1 MKYYKAKSA
10 DIVGDVRLS
19 NNCSVF
25 YNAVIRADHYPIE
38 IGENTNIQDLCC
50 LHTGTHEPVKI
61 GKNVTIGHGA
71 IVHGCEIGDNVLI
84 GMGATV
90 MNGCKIGDYSI
101 IGAGALVTE
110 NTVVPEG
117 SVLMGMPA
125 KIKREVTENEK
136 AYSFEHASQYV
147 DIATGQLDEIEI

>member
-10 DIVGDVRLS
+10 DVVGDVRLS
-19 NNCSVF
+19 DNCSVF

-50 LHTGTHEPVKI
+50 LHTGTHHPVKI
-61 GKNVTIGHGA
+61 GKNVTIGHSA
-71 IVHGCEIGDNVLI
+71 IIHGCEIGDNVLI

-90 MNGCKIGDYSI
+90 MNGCKIGAYSI

-125 KIKREVTENEK
+125 KVKREVTEKER
-136 AYSFEHASQYV
+136 AYSEKHAMQYV
-147 DIATGQLDEIEI
+147 EIAAGQLDAIEI

>member
-25 YNAVIRADHYPIE
+25 YNAVIRADHYPIV

-50 LHTGTHEPVKI
+50 LHTGTHEPVTI
-61 GKNVTIGHGA
+61 GKNVTIGHRA

-90 MNGCKIGDYSI
+90 MNGCKIGAYSI

-125 KIKREVTENEK
+125 KIKRQVTEKEK
-136 AYSFEHASQYV
+136 SYSFEHASQYV
-147 DIATGQLDEIEI
+147 DIAAGQLDEIEI